1 MWETGTCFRGSFRA
15 NVRTASE
22 HDHDKGRRKVRV
34 ETRCKKLSF
43 AISNSSTFQVP
54 TTPALSGHLTYVI
67 RGGCCLP
74 CARLSVEVRMDALRD
89 AVFPVLPN
97 GHPSCLIIM
106 FMILETSLVVI
117 RIILLVLLTLLLC
130 YLLLS
135 CRLLRLPFL
144 VFALHA
150 SRLRK
155 RLLQDLENL
164 LIRDLLVRFNLV

>member
-1 MWETGTCFRGSFRA
+1 MWKICTGFRGRPGLTSGLQTSRIMTKENEKLEWKQDARSF
-15 NVRTASE
+15 
-22 HDHDKGRRKVRV
+22 
-34 ETRCKKLSF
+34 LLPF
-43 AISNSSTFQVP
+43 SNSSTFQVP
-54 TTPALSGHLTYVI
+54 ATPALSGHLTYVI

-117 RIILLVLLTLLLC
+117 RILLLVLLTLLLC

>member
-1 MWETGTCFRGSFRA
+1 MTKEDEKLEWKQDARSF
-15 NVRTASE
+15 
-22 HDHDKGRRKVRV
+22 
-34 ETRCKKLSF
+34 LLQF
-43 AISNSSTFQVP
+43 LNSSTFQVP

-130 YLLLS
+130 YLLLG

>member
-1 MWETGTCFRGSFRA
+1 MTKEDEKLEWKQDARSF
-15 NVRTASE
+15 
-22 HDHDKGRRKVRV
+22 
-34 ETRCKKLSF
+34 LLQF
-43 AISNSSTFQVP
+43 LNSSTFQVP

-117 RIILLVLLTLLLC
+117 RIILLVLLTLLLG
-130 YLLLS
+130 YLLLG

>member
-1 MWETGTCFRGSFRA
+1 MTKEDEKLEWKQDARSF
-15 NVRTASE
+15 
-22 HDHDKGRRKVRV
+22 
-34 ETRCKKLSF
+34 LLQF
-43 AISNSSTFQVP
+43 LNSSTFQVP

-117 RIILLVLLTLLLC
+117 RILLLVLLTLLLC